1 MRVVGC
7 IDLDYFFAQAE
18 ELRRPEIRGK
28 PVVVC
33 VYSGRSEVSGAVAS
47 ANYVA
52 RSFGVRAGMPISWA
66 MRLLEGKD
74 AVFLPVDKPYY
85 SELSERV
92 FEVVERF
99 GVTLEVVSID
109 EAFIEMTG
117 ASGGDFGK
125 AEGLASSIKR
135 EILNETGLR
144 CTVGVGPNKVV
155 AKMACDRAKP
165 DGLMV
170 VRPEDVRQ
178 FLEGL
183 PVEELPYVGKKVSER
198 LRSMGI
204 ATIGQLAAVDPQVLI
219 SKFGEALG
227 TYLHLASRGE
237 HDEPVVPR
245 TGRTQLS
252 RIVTLKRDS
261 RDPEEILA
269 QLEGPMV
276 RLLEE
281 ARRQGYLCR
290 GVGII
295 AITTDLKTLSRSRKL
310 KDPVVDLE
318 TFRRNVASLLV
329 ELLGEL
335 GDVRLRR
342 AGVKLFELERAPGQ
356 RTLGDFMGSVKSGTS

>member
-18 ELRRPEIRGK
+18 ELRRPEIRGR

-47 ANYVA
+47 ASYVA
-52 RSFGVRAGMPISWA
+52 RSYGVKAGMPISWA
-66 MRLLEGKD
+66 MRLLEGRD
-74 AVFLPVDKPYY
+74 AVFLPVDKQYY

-92 FEVVERF
+92 FGVVEQL
-99 GVTLEVVSID
+99 GATLEVVSID
-109 EAFIEMTG
+109 EAFVDLTSLTE
-117 ASGGDFGK
+117 GDFGR
-125 AEGLASSIKR
+125 AEEVASSIKR
-135 EILNETGLR
+135 SVLNETGLR

-165 DGLMV
+165 DGMLV
-170 VRPEDVRQ
+170 VRPEGVRG

-204 ATIGQLAAVDPQVLI
+204 TTIGQLAEVDPQVLV
-219 SKFGEALG
+219 SRFGEALG

-237 HDEPVVPR
+237 YDEPVVPR

-281 ARRQGYLCR
+281 ARREGYLSR
-290 GVGII
+290 GVGVI
-295 AITTDLKTLSRSRKL
+295 AITTDLRTLSRSRKL
-310 KDPVVDLE
+310 KDPIVDLE
-318 TFRRNVASLLV
+318 AFRRNVASLLG

-356 RTLGDFMGSVKSGTS
+356 RTLGEFVGSG